1 MLDIAAA
8 ERRLGRVDPVMRR
21 LIRELGPCTLGK
33 GRGVTPYQILVRA
46 VAHQQLHGIAA
57 ERILA
62 RLTALT
68 PGPRYPEPRQLLRLS
83 QRQLR
88 AVGFSEAKARS
99 LHDIAEKTVAGVVP
113 SGRQLARLDDEAVIE
128 RLTAVRGVGRWT
140 AEILLLRAGRPDVL
154 PADDFGLRAGY
165 RAAYG
170 GSLPPTPKELRALAA
185 RWAPFRSVAAWYLWR
200 AAERARRRP
209 VDAGVIARRR

>member
-1 MLDIAAA
+1 MVDIAAA
-8 ERRLGRVDPVMRR
+8 ERHLGRVDPVMRR
-21 LIRELGPCTLGK
+21 LIRELGPCTLHK
-33 GRGVTPYQILVRA
+33 RRGGTPYHILVRA

-68 PGPRYPEPRQLLRLS
+68 PGPRFPEPRQLLALS
-83 QRQLR
+83 ARALR

-99 LHDIAEKTVAGVVP
+99 LHDIAEKTVLGVVP
-113 SGRQLARLDDEAVIE
+113 SARALARLDDEAVIA

-140 AEILLLRAGRPDVL
+140 AEILLLRLGRPDIL
-154 PADDFGLRAGY
+154 PADDFGLRAGF

-170 GSLPPTPKELRALAA
+170 GRLPPTPRELRALGA
-185 RWAPFRSVAAWYLWR
+185 RWAPFRSVAAWYLWQ
-200 AAERARRRP
+200 AAARARRP
-209 VDAGVIARRR
+209 PAAGRRRA